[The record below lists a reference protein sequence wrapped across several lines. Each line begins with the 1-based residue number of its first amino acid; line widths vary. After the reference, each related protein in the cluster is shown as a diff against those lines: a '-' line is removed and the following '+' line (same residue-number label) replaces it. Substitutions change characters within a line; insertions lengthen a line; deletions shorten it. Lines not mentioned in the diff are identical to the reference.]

1 MLKKSRESGQ
11 YQFKHLSF
19 QEYLAA
25 AELVHDFEPAAAAG
39 ARPVVRSWPAA
50 CAHADNT
57 PAANSEPFW
66 RFLVEKYVRFNE
78 IRIDPRSVKT
88 SVLRYAK
95 GDNAVMRRVLV
106 SASPF
111 PSGCSNSEF

>member
-1 MLKKSRESGQ
+1 MLKKSPESGQ

-19 QEYLAA
+19 QESLAA
-25 AELVHDFEPAAAAG
+25 AERIHDFEPAAAGEAD
-39 ARPVVRSWPAA
+39 RPVKRVWYQACEYAA
-50 CAHADNT
+50 NT
-57 PAANSEPFW
+57 PADNSEPFW

-78 IRIDPRSVKT
+78 IEINPRSMKT

-111 PSGCSNSEF
+111 PSGRLNS